1 MDMNQQVCS
10 VSCHGAA
17 SVIGPHADAHT
28 SSHFF
33 MYQYKVVLCPK
44 RYSHDWGACPYAH
57 EKEKARRRDPQTF
70 QYSSCICPNAS
81 KGECPNGLQCPY
93 AHTLFEYWLHPARF
107 RTQMCRSGTDCRRA
121 LCFFAHTAEE
131 LRSPGKS
138 GPCSELP
145 PLPAA
150 AAPGPLM
157 GMQMQQQQQQFR
169 SFGGAM
175 PAVAAA
181 DMSWGTSA
189 EDRSSSF
196 TSSCSVVTA
205 GGTSF
210 LPMLPNSA
218 PVVSSGDALYAQ
230 MPGGGYG
237 CSSSSPLLLSSGNNI
252 LAPVQQQQML
262 LPGNQAYLLQL
273 QLQQQQFQQ
282 QQQQFQQQQQLQQ
295 QAKLQVLQMELQQQQ
310 NNVRAALRGMEQQ
323 QGVSTPQGLA
333 AAAGSSSFEGY
344 PLTAFSSS
352 PPSFPVAAATGQPG
366 GSSACMLPQD
376 GSGDFV
382 CLQNGLINSMAN
394 MGISS
399 GINFASG
406 QCIVGIDN
414 SSSQALAV
422 S

>member
-1 MDMNQQVCS
+1 MDMNQQACS

-17 SVIGPHADAHT
+17 SVIGPHADANT
-28 SSHFF
+28 SSHFL

-131 LRSPGKS
+131 LRSPGKA

-157 GMQMQQQQQQFR
+157 GMQMQQQQQFR

-181 DMSWGTSA
+181 DMSWGTPA
-189 EDRSSSF
+189 EDRSSSSSF

-323 QGVSTPQGLA
+323 QG
-333 AAAGSSSFEGY
+333 
-344 PLTAFSSS
+344 
-352 PPSFPVAAATGQPG
+352 
-366 GSSACMLPQD
+366 
-376 GSGDFV
+376 
-382 CLQNGLINSMAN
+382 NGLINSMAN
-394 MGISS
+394 MRISS

-406 QCIVGIDN
+406 PCIVGIDN
-414 SSSQALAV
+414 SSNQALAV
-422 S
+422 SESVLAAAGQQQQQQQPQQQRSSGMVESWL